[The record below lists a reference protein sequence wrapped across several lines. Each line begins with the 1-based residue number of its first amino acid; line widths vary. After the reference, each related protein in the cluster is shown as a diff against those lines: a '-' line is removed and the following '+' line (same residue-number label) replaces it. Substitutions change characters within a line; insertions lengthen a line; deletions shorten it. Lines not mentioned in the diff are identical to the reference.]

1 MKIDTTHLHHWMQ
14 AIRQSNNPMRTLDA
28 FWAGQIK
35 SKEWLI
41 TNLEQTIP
49 NPVTVE
55 IYGGWV
61 GVLAS
66 MMFQSQL
73 QIINIKSIDIDPLC
87 ENIANTMN
95 QIEFH
100 EGRFK
105 AITRNMVNVQSEANV
120 VINTSCE
127 HITQTDYNLWLSKV
141 PDNSIV
147 VLQSNNYKIPEH
159 IRTASSL
166 DEFVEQSNLSKVILK
181 DKLEL
186 PLYDRYM
193 IIGFV

>member
-1 MKIDTTHLHHWMQ
+1 
-14 AIRQSNNPMRTLDA
+14 MRTLDA

-166 DEFVEQSNLSKVILK
+166 DEFVEQSNLSRVILK